1 MTNGGLTPGSP
12 GGYPAAGYPAAQA
25 AGPPPEGRLRAWARR
40 RPEPR
45 LWVTVAGAG
54 CILAVSGLQ
63 LIAGDA
69 QAPEDG
75 GDGSNI
81 PGIILSLL
89 VVAAGF
95 ALMHFFRDQP
105 ASAAGVAAVVLG
117 APALLFFL
125 TFDENS
131 FEVPFSP
138 EAVLGGSALLWV
150 IAYVVGP
157 GSGRPLLLG
166 GALLFAWLFV
176 IQVTEDPLANGFGTP
191 AILEDDPFVTDD
203 PFADDEF
210 NDEFSDDFSDDEFS
224 DGEFSDE
231 VDSGLTFQS
240 DFGGADATSIGII
253 SVLFG
258 GGFLVAAR
266 LLDRRKLFGVATPL
280 VAVGH
285 VALPVGILFLSED
298 LDRGGTGLAFVL
310 AGGLAI
316 WSGALGARRATTII
330 GAIELIVGVFF
341 VLSDVMAEDASPT
354 SVGSALFVIGAALVL
369 GAQLLH
375 RQTGETPPS
384 TPGPSEFPG
393 QPRPA
398 RPVGAPYGAYGPGP
412 YGPGPYPGG
421 PGAPGGPPSGP
432 YPPPPGP
439 PPQGPQPPPGTSAF

>member
-1 MTNGGLTPGSP
+1 MSNGGQTPEPP
-12 GGYPAAGYPAAQA
+12 GGYPAGGYAARQA
-25 AGPPPEGRLRAWARR
+25 VSRAPEGRLRAWARR

-45 LWVTVAGAG
+45 LWVTLAGAG

-75 GDGSNI
+75 GDGTNI

-95 ALMHFFRDQP
+95 VLMHFFREQP

-117 APALLFFL
+117 TPSLLFFL

-131 FEVPFSP
+131 FELPFSA
-138 EAVLGGSALLWV
+138 EAVLGGSALLWL

-166 GALLFAWLFV
+166 GALLFGWLFV
-176 IQVTEDPLANGFGTP
+176 IQVTEDPLTNGFGPP
-191 AILEDDPFVTDD
+191 AIFEDDPFVNED

-210 NDEFSDDFSDDEFS
+210 GDDFSEDFPDDEFS
-224 DGEFSDE
+224 DEFPEDEFSVDE
-231 VDSGLTFQS
+231 ESSFQS
-240 DFGGADATSIGII
+240 DGGADPTTIGII
-253 SVLFG
+253 SVVFG

-266 LLDRRKLFGVATPL
+266 LLDRRRLYGVATPL

-285 VALPVGILFLSED
+285 VALPAGLLFLSED
-298 LDRGGTGLAFVL
+298 LNATGTGLAFVL
-310 AGGLAI
+310 AGGLVI

-330 GAIELIVGVFF
+330 GAIELIIGVVV
-341 VLSDVMAEDASPT
+341 VLSDVMEDSSPT
-354 SVGSALFVIGAALVL
+354 SVGSALFVIGTALVL
-369 GAQLLH
+369 GSQLLH
-375 RQTGETPPS
+375 RQTRETPPS

-393 QPRPA
+393 QPRVPQPA
-398 RPVGAPYGAYGPGP
+398 GAPFGP
-412 YGPGPYPGG
+412 YTPPPGPYPGG
-421 PGAPGGPPSGP
+421 PPGPGGPPSGP
-432 YPPPPGP
+432 YPPAGGP
-439 PPQGPQPPPGTSAF
+439 PPQGPQPPPGTTSF

>member
-1 MTNGGLTPGSP
+1 MSNGGQTPGPP
-12 GGYPAAGYPAAQA
+12 GGYPVGGHASTQA
-25 AGPPPEGRLRAWARR
+25 VSQAPDGRLRAWARR

-45 LWVTVAGAG
+45 LWVTLAGAG

-75 GDGSNI
+75 GDGTNI

-95 ALMHFFRDQP
+95 VLMHFFREQP

-117 APALLFFL
+117 TPSLLFFL

-131 FEVPFSP
+131 FELPFSA
-138 EAVLGGSALLWV
+138 EAVLGGSALLWL

-166 GALLFAWLFV
+166 GALLFGWLFV
-176 IQVTEDPLANGFGTP
+176 IQVTEDPLTNGFGPP
-191 AILEDDPFVTDD
+191 AIFEDDPFVNED

-210 NDEFSDDFSDDEFS
+210 SDDFSEDFPDDEFS
-224 DGEFSDE
+224 DEFPEDEFSVDE
-231 VDSGLTFQS
+231 ESSFQS
-240 DFGGADATSIGII
+240 GGGADPTTIGII
-253 SVLFG
+253 SVVFG

-266 LLDRRKLFGVATPL
+266 LLDRRRLYGVATPL

-285 VALPVGILFLSED
+285 VALPAGLLFLSED
-298 LDRGGTGLAFVL
+298 LNATGTGLAFVL
-310 AGGLAI
+310 AGGLVI

-330 GAIELIVGVFF
+330 GAIELIIGVVV
-341 VLSDVMAEDASPT
+341 VLSDVMEDSSPT
-354 SVGSALFVIGAALVL
+354 SVGSALFVIGTALVL
-369 GAQLLH
+369 GSQLLH
-375 RQTGETPPS
+375 RQTRETPPS

-393 QPRPA
+393 QPRVPQPA
-398 RPVGAPYGAYGPGP
+398 GAPFGP
-412 YGPGPYPGG
+412 YTPPPGPYPGG
-421 PGAPGGPPSGP
+421 PPGPGGPPSGP
-432 YPPPPGP
+432 YPPAGGP
-439 PPQGPQPPPGTSAF
+439 PPQGPQPPPGTTSF

>member
-1 MTNGGLTPGSP
+1 MSNGGQTPGPP
-12 GGYPAAGYPAAQA
+12 GGYPAAGYASSQA
-25 AGPPPEGRLRAWARR
+25 VSRGPEGRLRAWARR

-45 LWVTVAGAG
+45 LWVTLAGAG

-69 QAPEDG
+69 QAPQDG
-75 GDGSNI
+75 GDGTNI

-95 ALMHFFRDQP
+95 VLMHFFREQP

-117 APALLFFL
+117 TPSLLFFL

-131 FEVPFSP
+131 FELPFSA
-138 EAVLGGSALLWV
+138 EAVLGGSALLWL
-150 IAYVVGP
+150 IAYMVGP

-166 GALLFAWLFV
+166 GALLFGWLFV

-191 AILEDDPFVTDD
+191 AIFEDDPFVNQD

-210 NDEFSDDFSDDEFS
+210 SDSFPNDEFSDEFGDDE
-224 DGEFSDE
+224 
-231 VDSGLTFQS
+231 LTFEEDSFQS
-240 DFGGADATSIGII
+240 GGGADPTTIGII

-258 GGFLVAAR
+258 GGFLVGAR
-266 LLDRRKLFGVATPL
+266 LLDRRRLYGVATPL

-285 VALPVGILFLSED
+285 VALPTGLLFLSED
-298 LDRGGTGLAFVL
+298 LNAAGTGLAFVL
-310 AGGLAI
+310 AGGLVI

-330 GAIELIVGVFF
+330 GAIELIIGVVV
-341 VLSDVMAEDASPT
+341 VLSDVMEDASPT
-354 SVGSALFVIGAALVL
+354 SVGSALFVIGVALVL
-369 GAQLLH
+369 GSQLLH
-375 RQTGETPPS
+375 RQTRETPPS

-393 QPRPA
+393 PSRTPQPAGGPPYNPYAPA
-398 RPVGAPYGAYGPGP
+398 
-412 YGPGPYPGG
+412 PGPYPAGPGPAG

-432 YPPPPGP
+432 YPPAGGVP
-439 PPQGPQPPPGTSAF
+439 PPGPQPPPGTSAF